1 MNNILRVLLLF
12 LVFSTSCKA
21 NEPRRAEVLFIGA
34 GNKQS
39 SKQATWLSVEL
50 FKSGINL
57 TYSDNL
63 SSLKFDYLN
72 KFDGVVLL
80 VDEKELSEERE
91 LALKKFLKE
100 GKGVVALNS
109 SANSFKNSAWY
120 TNLVQDGFT
129 DVGNGQTIVK
139 IENVKHVLDSSIN
152 TIQVNNEKYT
162 FKTKT
167 NQNIIGSAEI
177 NGSKQN
183 YIWYGEENGGRFLYH
198 VLGKNDDTW
207 KNYHFLKTVSS
218 AIWWSLGEGV
228 QRLVN
233 EFSIPNVSIYPD
245 SIADFTARYDVP
257 KMQDPLAPES
267 SMKLINTPVDFEL
280 KLFASEPNITNPI
293 AMSWDEK
300 GRLWVI
306 EAVDY
311 PNNFAKVKGKGNDRI
326 VICEDTN
333 GDGVADKFTEF
344 AKGLNIATSLTF
356 ANDGVIVAMAPNFV
370 FLKDTDGDDVADHE
384 EIIMTGWS
392 KGDTHAGPSN
402 LQYGFDNKIWGV
414 NGYAGYDG
422 VVNGEKHIFS
432 QGLYRFNPNGSDLE
446 YLATTSNNTWG
457 LGMSEDNNVFVSTAN
472 NTHSAFY
479 SMPEKY
485 LQRRVDNIAG
495 ANPINS
501 IQKID
506 GHYEV
511 HALTPNLRQV
521 DVVGG
526 FTSAAGHQMYTARD
540 FPKSY
545 WNSVAFVAEPTVRL
559 LHNAIIEKD
568 GAGFKEKDGWNLL
581 SSSDEWFGP
590 VHAEVGPDGAV
601 WVLDWY
607 NFIIQH
613 NVFVPDQAPSEKILP
628 FKEQVGGP
636 GNAFESD
643 LRDKKYGRVYRVLY
657 KNGKHNENFKLS
669 KDDPKGLIEAL
680 NSKNKFW
687 RTHAQRLLVE
697 RKNADVEQDLIKI
710 INNKSVD
717 EIGLNA
723 PAIHAIWTLKGLG
736 LITKKEVNDAIV
748 AALSHP
754 SAGVRK
760 AAIQVLDLNAKSFDK
775 IALSNIFKDK
785 NLNTRLAAFVKIADS
800 APFAAVVP
808 VLKTAINDPVNAK
821 DKWLS
826 PALFAAIQTNH
837 SHMSMVAGQPS
848 TNAYQKAVNQA
859 LSGEVYTLGRKDRVQ
874 FSPNVSNKDIT
885 IETEVLRQD
894 QDAFKGLIIGQG
906 DAKNGFALYM
916 QGNKIYWDVY
926 TNGKINSIS
935 SANGIGNGFK
945 VLASVTQNQG
955 SRLYINNKLV
965 GEIKE
970 VKPFNKPLSAYLRSG
985 EDLDES
991 VALTKYEHGSEFIG
1005 NISEIKVKLQLSGAH
1020 VHNHTMNTSAST
1032 STSTSTPVKVSKNEA
1047 AAEVIVIKAVKEL
1060 MQYDKR
1066 SITVK
1071 AGKQITLIME
1081 NPDAMPHNLVIIKP
1095 GTIEIVGKAADA
1107 MLQSSSAA
1115 EKNYVPEVKEVLF
1128 HTKLVNPGKS
1138 YTLKFQAPKQKGDYP
1153 FICTFPGHWRG
1164 MRGVMKVVD

>member
-12 LVFSTSCKA
+12 LVFLTSCRA
-21 NEPRRAEVLFIGA
+21 DEPRRAEVLFIGA

-39 SKQATWLSVEL
+39 SNQATWLSVEL

-57 TYSDNL
+57 TYSDTL
-63 SSLKFDYLN
+63 SSLAFDYLN

-80 VDEKELSEERE
+80 VNEKELSEEKE
-91 LALKKFLKE
+91 QALKKFLKE

-109 SANSFKNSAWY
+109 SANSFQNSEWY
-120 TNLVQDGFT
+120 TNLVQGGFADAGDG
-129 DVGNGQTIVK
+129 QAIVT
-139 IENVKHVLDSSIN
+139 IENAKHVLDSSIN
-152 TIQVNNEKYT
+152 TIQVNNEKYI
-162 FKTKT
+162 FKKKT
-167 NQNIIGSAEI
+167 DQTVIGSAAI
-177 NGSKQN
+177 DGSKQN
-183 YIWYGEENGGRFLYH
+183 YIWYSEENGGRFLYH
-198 VLGKNDDTW
+198 ALGKHDDTW
-207 KNYHFLKTVSS
+207 KNHHFLRTVSS
-218 AIWWSLGEGV
+218 AVWWSLGEQV
-228 QRLVN
+228 QSMVHKL
-233 EFSIPNVSIYPD
+233 SIPNVSIYPD
-245 SIADFTARYDVP
+245 SISDFTARYDVP
-257 KMQDPLAPES
+257 KVQDPLSPEE
-267 SMKLINTPVDFEL
+267 SMKLIQKPVDFEL

-311 PNNFAKVKGKGNDRI
+311 PNSFEEVKGKGNDRI
-326 VICEDTN
+326 VICEDTD

-356 ANDGVIVAMAPNFV
+356 ANDGIIVAMAPNFV
-370 FLKDTDGDDVADHE
+370 FLKDTNGDDVADHE

-414 NGYAGYDG
+414 NGYAGYNG
-422 VVNGEKHIFS
+422 IVNGEKHIFS
-432 QGLYRFNPNGSDLE
+432 QGLYRLNPDGSDLE

-457 LGMSEDNNVFVSTAN
+457 LGISEDNNVFVSTAN

-485 LQRRVDNIAG
+485 LQRRVDNIPG

-540 FPKSY
+540 FPQSY

-568 GAGFKEKDGWNLL
+568 GAGFKERDGWNLL
-581 SSSDEWFGP
+581 ASSDEWFGP

-613 NVFVPDQAPSEKILP
+613 NVFVPAQAPSEKVLP
-628 FKEQVGGP
+628 FKDQVGGP
-636 GNAFESD
+636 GNAFESN
-643 LRDKKYGRVYRVLY
+643 LRDKKHGRVYRVLY
-657 KNGKHNENFKLS
+657 KNGKHNESFKLS
-669 KDDPKGLIEAL
+669 KDNPKGLIEAL

-697 RKNADVEQDLIKI
+697 RKKADVEQDLIKI

-736 LITKKEVNDAIV
+736 LVAKKEVNDALLT
-748 AALSHP
+748 ALSHP

-760 AAIQVLDLNAKSFDK
+760 AAVQVLDLNAKSFDK
-775 IALSNIFKDK
+775 ITKSNIFKDE
-785 NLNTRLAAFVKIADS
+785 NLNTRLAAFVKIAES
-800 APFAAVVP
+800 APFAAVAT
-808 VLKTAINDPVNAK
+808 VLKAAINDPVNAK
-821 DKWLS
+821 DRWLS
-826 PALFAAIQTNH
+826 PALFAAIQTNY
-837 SHMSMVAGQPS
+837 SHMSMAADQS
-848 TNAYQKAVNQA
+848 SSNAYQKSVNQA
-859 LSGEVYTLGRKDRVQ
+859 LNEEIYTLGRKNRVQ
-874 FSPNVSNKDIT
+874 FSPNVADKNIT
-885 IETEVLRQD
+885 IETEVLRRD

-926 TNGKINSIS
+926 NNGEIQRI
-935 SANGIGNGFK
+935 AATDGIGNGFK
-945 VLASVTQNQG
+945 VNASITANQG
-955 SRLYINNKLV
+955 SSLYINNKLV
-965 GEIKE
+965 GNIKE
-970 VKPFNKPLSAYLRSG
+970 VKPFDKPLRAYLRSG

-991 VALTKYEHGSEFIG
+991 VALTKYERGSEFIG
-1005 NISEIKVKLQLSGAH
+1005 NISEIKVKLQLNGEHAH
-1020 VHNHTMNTSAST
+1020 HHMHSAS
-1032 STSTSTPVKVSKNEA
+1032 PVEVNQNEA
-1047 AAEVIVIKAVKEL
+1047 PAEIIVIKAVKDI

-1071 AGKQITLIME
+1071 AGSQITLIME

-1095 GTIEIVGKAADA
+1095 GTTEIVGKAADA
-1107 MLQSSSAA
+1107 MLQASSAA
-1115 EKNYVPEVKEVLF
+1115 EKDYVPEVSEVLF
-1128 HTKLVNPGKS
+1128 HTKLVNPGQS
-1138 YTLKFQAPKQKGDYP
+1138 YTLKFQAPKEKGEYP

-1164 MRGVMKVVD
+1164 MNGIMKVVE